1 MSIARRALPKYHSV
15 FVSAGIL
22 ILICCCMSIID
33 TGVLA
38 QGPAFNFSDLG
49 SNPKSAMDFNK
60 FLSAIKRISGPYTNP
75 DFGFTIVFPPG
86 WNGSDISFGSA
97 HIVTVSSQGAPD
109 NSLNPSTM
117 GVIFVDNRNGQALS
131 TLANASDM
139 ILDSSSSSSSSG
151 LGYSSEKPQCKPTSV
166 SQVKV
171 NAINAE
177 ERTFT
182 CTNLENQG
190 GNSNIKVYAL
200 VTKDDSLLTISFISP
215 QATYDKDLPLF
226 EQAVKTISLASPG
239 DVSNSASYN
248 AYKNALDKSM
258 K

>member
-1 MSIARRALPKYHSV
+1 MSIPRRALPKNHSV
-15 FVSAGIL
+15 FVVVG

-33 TGVLA
+33 TNVLA
-38 QGPAFNFSDLG
+38 QSPAFNFSNLG
-49 SNPKSAMDFNK
+49 SNPNPSMDLSK
-60 FLSAIKRISGPYTNP
+60 LLSAIKRISGPYTNP

-97 HIVTVSSQGAPD
+97 HIVTVSSPNAPD
-109 NSLNPSTM
+109 NTLRPSTM
-117 GVIFVDNRNGQALS
+117 GVIFVDNRHGQALS
-131 TLANASDM
+131 SLANASDVIM
-139 ILDSSSSSSSSG
+139 DSSSSSG
-151 LGYSSEKPQCKPTSV
+151 LGDSSQRPQCKLTSV

-171 NAINAE
+171 NGINAE

-182 CTNLENQG
+182 CTNLENPG

-248 AYKNALDKSM
+248 AYKNSLDKVM